1 MGEYRSLV
9 IYLSFEEEDCESFLS
24 MILDWM

>member
-1 MGEYRSLV
+1 MGEYLSWV